1 MVKVKRAYEP
11 AERADG
17 FRVLVDRLWPRG
29 VTKQA
34 AHIDLWAKDLAPSPE
49 LRKWFGHDPERF
61 AAFSLRYLQELARE
75 PARAALDNLVRRASR
90 GTVTLVYGARDE
102 VHNGAVVLKQGIEPA
117 LAEQAAHR

>member
-1 MVKVKRAYEP
+1 MVKVKWAYEP

-102 VHNGAVVLKQGIEPA
+102 VHNGAVVLKQEIEPA